1 MIIWEAIHRLVVIEP
16 VEQLDQGIL
25 LIVIAGVVN
34 FLMGWLAK
42 RTGQRN
48 HSLALESSGRHLL
61 SDAYSTFG
69 LIAGLIL
76 LRVTEIAWL
85 DSAVAIVFGLII
97 FVTGYRILRRSIA
110 GIMDE
115 ADEALL
121 RELIAHLNEVRRES
135 WVDIHNLRIIK
146 YGSVLHIDCHL
157 TVPWYFHVQQSPSR
171 CPGAIGAGP
180 VWRPGR
186 AVRAYG
192 WLSSC
197 RLSPVQ
203 PGDMPRTPISVYP
216 AAGLDPGKCLSNE
229 RPPSMRNEFFHS
241 WQNLVC

>member
-1 MIIWEAIHRLVVIEP
+1 MIGVPWPRRQPEAVQSECRADHIDRTL
-16 VEQLDQGIL
+16 QGIL

-157 TVPWYFHVQQSPSR
+157 TVPWYFHVQQSHFEVDALER
-171 CPGAIGAGP
+171 L
-180 VWRPGR
+180 
-186 AVRAYG
+186 VRDRYG
-192 WLSSC
+192 DRVELFVHTDGC
-197 RLSPVQ
+197 R
-203 PGDMPRTPISVYP
+203 P
-216 AAGLDPGKCLSNE
+216 AACGLCSLEICPERQYPFTQRLDWTLENVLSNE
-229 RPPSMRNEFFHS
+229 RHS
-241 WQNLVC
+241 LDEE